1 MKKRTQSSSKGVSY
15 VSRNFVK
22 FCLLWIFS
30 LSSLM
35 IQAQD
40 NQRISVDLRG
50 ESLESTLW
58 YLQNR
63 TKFIFMYATEDIAN
77 ITDISVRAK
86 NKTITEIL
94 DECLEGTNLT
104 YEVSGTAI
112 VIKKRKTNK
121 ITISGWI
128 RDASG
133 EALPGATVTVRGS
146 KHGAIAG
153 LDGHYTFNIPAQEGL
168 ILTYSFIGMEKK
180 TVRYTG
186 KKTINVTLNSSSTE
200 IDEVVVTGYQ
210 NIQRR
215 DLVGSITTVKAKD
228 ILMPSYTTIDQMLQ
242 GRVAGVVVQNSS
254 GAPSGSAT
262 IRIRGAN
269 SLTYGNDPLIII
281 DGVQDGNIG
290 SLNPNQIESIEVLKD
305 AAALSVYGSKGAN
318 GVILVTTKNG
328 KTGKPQVSYNG
339 FVSFDEV
346 RKTLPALNA
355 KEYALLMNEAQE
367 ENGLNPVFGPDE
379 IPLEGNSTD
388 WQDKIFRNAVS
399 QSHNISISGAK
410 ESISYFIAGGYTNK
424 DGIVQNTNFKQ
435 YTFRANFKV
444 QATSRLNLSLNTFA
458 SYDETHNGD
467 YEQAIN
473 AALQWS
479 PTKRIYD
486 PDSEGG
492 YTQPGGGIGP
502 VSLYN
507 PVGYALEIVD
517 DKSVAS
523 FNASLMGEYK
533 FWDFLKLSSLFSYKT
548 HSDTNGYFDNQR
560 VNNGD
565 IRDINGSKAQSRYI
579 ALQSTSILTFDKAFG
594 DHTVQATGVY
604 EVLKDNYQST
614 SASSRG
620 IPVGMG
626 YNGVQF
632 GSILQAPWVEYST
645 TVMQSFMGR
654 VNYSYKNKYMFSGSI
669 RYDGASQLAEGN
681 KYDNFTAFSLGW
693 NLMEE
698 KFMKRLK
705 DMVPEF
711 KIRGS
716 YGTVGNAAVP
726 AYSSHLK
733 FYPGMDD
740 SGNPT
745 LAISDLG
752 NENLKW
758 ERTRELNIGIDSRW
772 WGGRLSFS
780 AEYYNKKTTDLL
792 MWQKVPSVLG
802 VSSIL
807 TNVGSVSNKGF
818 DIMLGGIPVSTKHF
832 KWDINYTLNINK
844 NKILELDGLSNTL
857 ITTGADYPGL
867 VGSYVQMVGQPMG
880 TFLGY
885 TFAGVWQKSE
895 VSTAALYGAKPGDAK
910 YVDIN
915 RDGKIDKDDIGIIG
929 NAQPKLSFGFNN
941 TFTIFDFDLNIFWQ
955 GVSGNDIYNQNRIRR
970 ETYSSDAFPTST
982 VMKNHWTPEN
992 PTNIPAFSGAEYVNS
1007 SRWVEKGD
1015 YLRLKNITLGYRIP
1029 HKILSKIGC
1038 SSARI
1043 YVSANNL
1050 WTITNYSG
1058 FDPEASM
1065 GADSDAAGVD
1075 RGVYPSSKSFLV
1087 GLDISF

>member
-1 MKKRTQSSSKGVSY
+1 MNNRKGLLRLLLLVSFCYLGTMALHGQVINKSFKNETLKTVLKEVEQQTGLSVMYKTDEVNENKRITATFKEAPLDEVMNKILDKELTYKLQNKMIVILKRIQKSPKNIPNKKIAGTVVDDKGEPVIGASVVVEGTSIGTITNLDGNY
-15 VSRNFVK
+15 ILNDVPET
-22 FCLLWIFS
+22 
-30 LSSLM
+30 
-35 IQAQD
+35 A
-40 NQRISVDLRG
+40 RISVSYIGYQSMEFRAADSK
-50 ESLESTLW
+50 SLARIVLKED
-58 YLQNR
+58 
-63 TKFIFMYATEDIAN
+63 TK
-77 ITDISVRAK
+77 V
-86 NKTITEIL
+86 L
-94 DECLEGTNLT
+94 
-104 YEVSGTAI
+104 
-112 VIKKRKTNK
+112 
-121 ITISGWI
+121 
-128 RDASG
+128 
-133 EALPGATVTVRGS
+133 
-146 KHGAIAG
+146 
-153 LDGHYTFNIPAQEGL
+153 
-168 ILTYSFIGMEKK
+168 
-180 TVRYTG
+180 
-186 KKTINVTLNSSSTE
+186 
-200 IDEVVVTGYQ
+200 DEVVVVGYGVQKKSDITGS
-210 NIQRR
+210 
-215 DLVGSITTVKAKD
+215 VSSVKSAE
-228 ILMPSYTTIDQMLQ
+228 LLSAPNASTAQALQ

-328 KTGKPQVSYNG
+328 KTGKPQLSYNS
-339 FVSFDEV
+339 FVSFDQV

-355 KEYALLMNEAQE
+355 RDYALLSNEAQE
-367 ENGLNPVFGPDE
+367 ENDLYPLFDSDE
-379 IPLEGNSTD
+379 IPLEGNSTN

-410 ESISYFIAGGYTNK
+410 ENISYFIAGGYVNK

-435 YTFRANFKV
+435 YTLRANFKI
-444 QATSRLNLSLNTFA
+444 QATSRLGLLLNAFT
-458 SYDETHNGD
+458 SYDETHSGD

-486 PDSEGG
+486 SESEGG

-507 PVGYALEIVD
+507 PVGYALEIVN
-517 DKSVAS
+517 DKSVAAFNLS
-523 FNASLMGEYK
+523 FTAEYK

-565 IRDINGSKAQSRYI
+565 IKDISGSKSQSRYI
-579 ALQSTSILTFDKAFG
+579 ALQSTSILTFDKMFG
-594 DHTVQATGVY
+594 NHHVQATGVY

-632 GSILQAPWVEYST
+632 GSVLQAPWVGYST

-654 VNYSYKNKYMFSGSI
+654 ANYSYKNKYMLSASI

-681 KYDNFTAFSLGW
+681 KYDHFTAFSLGW

-698 KFMKRLK
+698 KFMENLK
-705 DMVPEF
+705 SILPEF

-740 SGNPT
+740 NGNPT
-745 LAISDLG
+745 LSISDLG
-752 NENLKW
+752 NTNLKW
-758 ERTRELNIGIDSRW
+758 ERTRELNIGIDTRW
-772 WGGRLSFS
+772 WDGRLSFS
-780 AEYYNKKTTDLL
+780 AEYYDKKTKDLL
-792 MWQKVPSVLG
+792 MWQKVPSALG

-807 TNVGSVSNKGF
+807 TNVGSVSNRGF
-818 DIMLGGIPVSTKHF
+818 DLMLGGIPVSTKHF

-857 ITTGADYPGL
+857 VTTGADYPGL

-885 TFAGVWQKSE
+885 TFAGVWKQSE

-929 NAQPKLSFGFNN
+929 NAQPKFSFGFNN
-941 TFTIFDFDLNIFWQ
+941 TFTIYDFDLNIFWQ

-970 ETYSSDAFPTST
+970 ESYSSGAFPTSP
-982 VMKNHWTPEN
+982 VIKDHWTPQHQTDV
-992 PTNIPAFSGAEYVNS
+992 PSFSGSEYVNS
-1007 SRWVEKGD
+1007 SRWVEKGA
-1015 YLRLKNITLGYRIP
+1015 YLRLKNLTLGYRIP
-1029 HKILSKIGC
+1029 RKLLSKIGC

-1043 YVSANNL
+1043 YLSANNL
-1050 WTITNYSG
+1050 WTITDYSG

-1065 GADSDAAGVD
+1065 GSDADAAGVD
-1075 RGVYPSSKSFLV
+1075 RGIYPSSKSFLV
-1087 GLDISF
+1087 GVDISF

>member
-1 MKKRTQSSSKGVSY
+1 MNNRKGLLRLLLLVSFCYLGTMALHGQVINKSFKNETLKTVLKEVEQQTGLSVMYKTDEVNENKRITATFKEAPLDEVMNKILDKELTYKLQNKMIVILIRIRKSPKNIPNKKIAGTVVDDKGEPVIGASVVVEGMSIGTITNLDGNY
-15 VSRNFVK
+15 ILNDVPET
-22 FCLLWIFS
+22 
-30 LSSLM
+30 
-35 IQAQD
+35 A
-40 NQRISVDLRG
+40 RISVSYIGYQSMEFRAADSK
-50 ESLESTLW
+50 SLARIVLKED
-58 YLQNR
+58 
-63 TKFIFMYATEDIAN
+63 TK
-77 ITDISVRAK
+77 V
-86 NKTITEIL
+86 L
-94 DECLEGTNLT
+94 
-104 YEVSGTAI
+104 
-112 VIKKRKTNK
+112 
-121 ITISGWI
+121 
-128 RDASG
+128 
-133 EALPGATVTVRGS
+133 
-146 KHGAIAG
+146 
-153 LDGHYTFNIPAQEGL
+153 
-168 ILTYSFIGMEKK
+168 
-180 TVRYTG
+180 
-186 KKTINVTLNSSSTE
+186 
-200 IDEVVVTGYQ
+200 DEVVVVGYGVQKKSDITGS
-210 NIQRR
+210 
-215 DLVGSITTVKAKD
+215 VSSVKSAE
-228 ILMPSYTTIDQMLQ
+228 LLSAPNASTAQALQ
-242 GRVAGVVVQNSS
+242 GRVAGVVVQNSN

-328 KTGKPQVSYNG
+328 KTGKPQLSYNS
-339 FVSFDEV
+339 FVSFDQV

-355 KEYALLMNEAQE
+355 RDYALLSNEAQE
-367 ENGLNPVFGPDE
+367 ENDLYPLFDPDE
-379 IPLEGNSTD
+379 IPLEGNSTN

-410 ESISYFIAGGYTNK
+410 ENISYFIAGGYVNK

-435 YTFRANFKV
+435 YTLRANFKI
-444 QATSRLNLSLNTFA
+444 QATSRLSLLLNAFT
-458 SYDETHNGD
+458 SYDETHSGD

-486 PDSEGG
+486 SESEGG

-507 PVGYALEIVD
+507 PVGYALEIVN
-517 DKSVAS
+517 DKSVAAFNLS
-523 FNASLMGEYK
+523 FTAEYK

-565 IRDINGSKAQSRYI
+565 IKDISGSKSQSRYI
-579 ALQSTSILTFDKAFG
+579 ALQSTSILTFDKMFG
-594 DHTVQATGVY
+594 NHHVQATGVY

-632 GSILQAPWVEYST
+632 GSVLQAPWIGYST

-654 VNYSYKNKYMFSGSI
+654 ANYSYKNKYMLSASI

-681 KYDNFTAFSLGW
+681 KYDHFTAFSLGW

-698 KFMKRLK
+698 KFMENLK
-705 DMVPEF
+705 SILPEF

-716 YGTVGNAAVP
+716 YGTVANAAVP

-740 SGNPT
+740 NGNPT
-745 LAISDLG
+745 LSISDLG
-752 NENLKW
+752 NTNLKW
-758 ERTRELNIGIDSRW
+758 ERTRELNIGIDTRW
-772 WGGRLSFS
+772 WDGRLSFS
-780 AEYYNKKTTDLL
+780 AEYYDKKTKDLL
-792 MWQKVPSVLG
+792 MWQKVPSALG

-807 TNVGSVSNKGF
+807 TNVGSVSNRGF
-818 DIMLGGIPVSTKHF
+818 DLMLGGIPLSTKHF

-857 ITTGADYPGL
+857 VTTGADYPGL

-885 TFAGVWQKSE
+885 TFAGVWKQSE

-915 RDGKIDKDDIGIIG
+915 RDGKIDKDDISIIG
-929 NAQPKLSFGFNN
+929 NAQPKFSFGFNN
-941 TFTIFDFDLNIFWQ
+941 TFTIYDFDLNIFWQ

-970 ETYSSDAFPTST
+970 ESYSSDAFPTSP
-982 VMKNHWTPEN
+982 VIKDHWTPQHQTDV
-992 PTNIPAFSGAEYVNS
+992 PSFSGSEYVNS
-1007 SRWVEKGD
+1007 SRWVEKGA

-1029 HKILSKIGC
+1029 RKLLSKIGC

-1043 YVSANNL
+1043 YLSANNL
-1050 WTITNYSG
+1050 WTITDYSG

-1065 GADSDAAGVD
+1065 GSDADAAGVD
-1075 RGVYPSSKSFLV
+1075 RGIYPSSKSFLV
-1087 GLDISF
+1087 GVDISF

>member
-1 MKKRTQSSSKGVSY
+1 MNNRKGLMRLLLLVSFC
-15 VSRNFVK
+15 VSAVA
-22 FCLLWIFS
+22 L
-30 LSSLM
+30 
-35 IQAQD
+35 QAQVISKTFKNEPLKTVLKEVEKQTGLSVIYKTD
-40 NQRISVDLRG
+40 EVNENKRISATFKNA
-50 ESLESTLW
+50 SLQEVMDKVLDKSLT
-58 YLQNR
+58 YQLQNKMIVILKKAQQPKGNA
-63 TKFIFMYATEDIAN
+63 TKKNIAGTVVDEN
-77 ITDISVRAK
+77 GEPVIGASVTVKGTSLGTITDFDGNYLLNDVPA
-86 NKTITEIL
+86 
-94 DECLEGTNLT
+94 
-104 YEVSGTAI
+104 
-112 VIKKRKTNK
+112 
-121 ITISGWI
+121 
-128 RDASG
+128 DASVSISYIG
-133 EALPGATVTVRGS
+133 YQSREMNAANSQNLARIVLKEDS
-146 KHGAIAG
+146 KV
-153 LDGHYTFNIPAQEGL
+153 L
-168 ILTYSFIGMEKK
+168 
-180 TVRYTG
+180 
-186 KKTINVTLNSSSTE
+186 
-200 IDEVVVTGYQ
+200 DEVVVVGYGVQKKSDITGS
-210 NIQRR
+210 
-215 DLVGSITTVKAKD
+215 VTSVKSAE
-228 ILMPSYTTIDQMLQ
+228 LLSAPNASTAQALQ
-242 GRVAGVVVQNSS
+242 GRVAGVVVQNTS

-328 KTGKPQVSYNG
+328 KTGKPQLSYNS
-339 FVSFDEV
+339 FVSFDQV
-346 RKTLPALNA
+346 RRTLPSLNA
-355 KEYALLMNEAQE
+355 REYALLMNEAQK
-367 ENGLNPVFGPDE
+367 ENDLNPIFGPDD

-388 WQDKIFRNAVS
+388 WQDKIFRKALS

-410 ESISYFIAGGYTNK
+410 ENISYFIAGGYVNK

-435 YTFRANFKV
+435 YTLRANLKV

-486 PDSEGG
+486 SESEGG

-507 PVGYALEIVD
+507 PVGYALEIVN

-523 FNASLMGEYK
+523 FNTSFTAEYK

-548 HSDTNGYFDNQR
+548 NSNSSGYFDNQR

-565 IRDINGSKAQSRYI
+565 IKDINGSKTQSRYI

-594 DHTVQATGVY
+594 DHNVQATGVY

-632 GSILQAPWVEYST
+632 GSILQTPWVEYST

-654 VNYSYKNKYMFSGSI
+654 VNYSYKNRYMFSGSI

-693 NLMEE
+693 NVMEE
-698 KFMKRLK
+698 KFMESLK
-705 DMVPEF
+705 DIVPEF

-740 SGNPT
+740 NGNPT

-780 AEYYNKKTTDLL
+780 AEYYDKKTKDLL
-792 MWQKVPSVLG
+792 MWQKVPSALG

-807 TNVGSVSNKGF
+807 TNVGSVSNRGF
-818 DIMLGGIPVSTKHF
+818 DFMLGGIPVSTKNF
-832 KWDINYTLNINK
+832 KWDINYTMNINK

-885 TFAGVWQKSE
+885 TFAGVWQQSE
-895 VSTAALYGAKPGDAK
+895 ISTAALYGAKPGDAK

-915 RDGKIDKDDIGIIG
+915 RDGKIGKEDIGIIG
-929 NAQPKLSFGFNN
+929 NAQPKLTFGFNN
-941 TFTIFDFDLNIFWQ
+941 TFTIYDFDLNIFWQ
-955 GVSGNDIYNQNRIRR
+955 GVTGNDIYNQNRIRR
-970 ETYSSDAFPTST
+970 ETYTSNAFPTST
-982 VMKNHWTPEN
+982 VMRDHWTPEN
-992 PTNIPAFSGAEYVNS
+992 QTNIPAFSGAEYVNS

-1029 HKILSKIGC
+1029 RTLLSQIGC

-1065 GADSDAAGVD
+1065 GKDADAAGVD

>member
-1 MKKRTQSSSKGVSY
+1 MNNRKGLMRLLLLVSFC
-15 VSRNFVK
+15 VSAVA
-22 FCLLWIFS
+22 L
-30 LSSLM
+30 
-35 IQAQD
+35 QAQVINKTFKNEPLKTVLKEVEKQTGLSVIYKTD
-40 NQRISVDLRG
+40 EVNENKRISATFKNA
-50 ESLESTLW
+50 SLKEVMDKVLDKSLT
-58 YLQNR
+58 YQLQN
-63 TKFIFMYATEDIAN
+63 KMI
-77 ITDISVRAK
+77 V
-86 NKTITEIL
+86 IL
-94 DECLEGTNLT
+94 KKAQQPKGN
-104 YEVSGTAI
+104 
-112 VIKKRKTNK
+112 VIKKNIAGTVVDENGEPVIGASVTVKGTSLGT
-121 ITISGWI
+121 ITDFDGNYLLNDVPA
-128 RDASG
+128 DASVSISYIG
-133 EALPGATVTVRGS
+133 YQSREMNAANSQNLARIVLKEDS
-146 KHGAIAG
+146 KV
-153 LDGHYTFNIPAQEGL
+153 L
-168 ILTYSFIGMEKK
+168 
-180 TVRYTG
+180 
-186 KKTINVTLNSSSTE
+186 
-200 IDEVVVTGYQ
+200 DEVVVVGYGVQKKSDITGS
-210 NIQRR
+210 
-215 DLVGSITTVKAKD
+215 VTSVKSAE
-228 ILMPSYTTIDQMLQ
+228 LLSAPNASTAQALQ
-242 GRVAGVVVQNSS
+242 GRVAGVVVQNTS

-328 KTGKPQVSYNG
+328 KTGKPQLSYNS
-339 FVSFDEV
+339 FVSFDQV
-346 RKTLPALNA
+346 RKTLPTLNA
-355 KEYALLMNEAQE
+355 REYALLMNEAQK
-367 ENGLNPVFGPDE
+367 ENDLNPIFGPDD

-388 WQDKIFRNAVS
+388 WQDKIFRKALS

-410 ESISYFIAGGYTNK
+410 ENISYFIAGGYVNK

-435 YTFRANFKV
+435 YTLRANLKV

-486 PDSEGG
+486 SKSEGG

-507 PVGYALEIVD
+507 PVGYALEIVN

-523 FNASLMGEYK
+523 FNTSFTAEYK

-548 HSDTNGYFDNQR
+548 NSNSSGYFDNQR

-565 IRDINGSKAQSRYI
+565 IKDINGSKTQSRYI

-594 DHTVQATGVY
+594 DHNVQATGVY

-632 GSILQAPWVEYST
+632 GSILQTPWVEYST

-654 VNYSYKNKYMFSGSI
+654 VNYSYKNRYMFSGSI

-693 NLMEE
+693 NVMEE
-698 KFMKRLK
+698 KFMESLK
-705 DMVPEF
+705 DIVPEF

-740 SGNPT
+740 NGNPT

-780 AEYYNKKTTDLL
+780 AEYYDKKTKDLL
-792 MWQKVPSVLG
+792 MWQKVPSALG

-807 TNVGSVSNKGF
+807 TNVGSVSNRGF
-818 DIMLGGIPVSTKHF
+818 DFMLGGIPVSTKNF
-832 KWDINYTLNINK
+832 KWDINYTMNINK
-844 NKILELDGLSNTL
+844 NKILELDGLSKTL

-885 TFAGVWQKSE
+885 TFAGVWQQSE

-915 RDGKIDKDDIGIIG
+915 RDGKIGKEDIGIIG
-929 NAQPKLSFGFNN
+929 NAQPKLTFGFNN
-941 TFTIFDFDLNIFWQ
+941 TFTIYDFDLNIFWQ
-955 GVSGNDIYNQNRIRR
+955 GVTGNDIYNQNRIRR
-970 ETYSSDAFPTST
+970 ETYTSNAFPTST
-982 VMKNHWTPEN
+982 VMRDHWTPEN
-992 PTNIPAFSGAEYVNS
+992 QTNIPAFSGAEYVNS

-1029 HKILSKIGC
+1029 RTLLSKIGC

-1065 GADSDAAGVD
+1065 GKDADAAGVD

>member
-1 MKKRTQSSSKGVSY
+1 MNNRKGLLRLLLLVSFCYLGTMALHGQVINKSFKNETLKTVLKEVEQQTGLSVMYKTDEVNENKRITATFKETPLDEVMNKILDKELTYKLQNKMIVILKRIRKSSKNIPNKKIAGTVVDDKGEPVIGASVVVEGTSIGTITNLDGNY
-15 VSRNFVK
+15 TLNDVPET
-22 FCLLWIFS
+22 
-30 LSSLM
+30 
-35 IQAQD
+35 A
-40 NQRISVDLRG
+40 RISVSYIGYQSMEFRAADSK
-50 ESLESTLW
+50 SLARIVLKED
-58 YLQNR
+58 
-63 TKFIFMYATEDIAN
+63 TK
-77 ITDISVRAK
+77 V
-86 NKTITEIL
+86 L
-94 DECLEGTNLT
+94 
-104 YEVSGTAI
+104 
-112 VIKKRKTNK
+112 
-121 ITISGWI
+121 
-128 RDASG
+128 
-133 EALPGATVTVRGS
+133 
-146 KHGAIAG
+146 
-153 LDGHYTFNIPAQEGL
+153 
-168 ILTYSFIGMEKK
+168 
-180 TVRYTG
+180 
-186 KKTINVTLNSSSTE
+186 
-200 IDEVVVTGYQ
+200 DEVVVVRYGVQKKSDITGS
-210 NIQRR
+210 
-215 DLVGSITTVKAKD
+215 VSSVKSAE
-228 ILMPSYTTIDQMLQ
+228 LLSAPNASTAQALQ

-328 KTGKPQVSYNG
+328 KTGKPQLSYNS
-339 FVSFDEV
+339 FVSFDQV

-355 KEYALLMNEAQE
+355 RDYALLSNEAQE
-367 ENGLNPVFGPDE
+367 ENDLYPLFDPDE
-379 IPLEGNSTD
+379 IPLEGNSTN

-410 ESISYFIAGGYTNK
+410 ENISYFIAGGYVNK

-435 YTFRANFKV
+435 YTLRANFKI
-444 QATSRLNLSLNTFA
+444 QATSRLSLLLNAFT
-458 SYDETHNGD
+458 SYDETHSGD

-486 PDSEGG
+486 SESEGG

-507 PVGYALEIVD
+507 PVGYALEIVN
-517 DKSVAS
+517 DKSVAAFNLS
-523 FNASLMGEYK
+523 FTAEYK

-565 IRDINGSKAQSRYI
+565 IKDISGSKSQSRYI
-579 ALQSTSILTFDKAFG
+579 ALQSTSILTFDKMFG
-594 DHTVQATGVY
+594 NHHVQATGVY

-632 GSILQAPWVEYST
+632 GSVLQAPWIGYST

-654 VNYSYKNKYMFSGSI
+654 ANYSYKNKYMLSASI

-681 KYDNFTAFSLGW
+681 KYDHFTAFSLGW

-698 KFMKRLK
+698 KFMENLK
-705 DMVPEF
+705 SILPEF

-740 SGNPT
+740 NGNPT
-745 LAISDLG
+745 LSISDLG
-752 NENLKW
+752 NTNLKW
-758 ERTRELNIGIDSRW
+758 ERTRELNIGIDTRW
-772 WGGRLSFS
+772 WDGRLSFS
-780 AEYYNKKTTDLL
+780 AEYYDKKTKDLL
-792 MWQKVPSVLG
+792 MWQKVPSALG

-807 TNVGSVSNKGF
+807 TNVGSVSNRGF
-818 DIMLGGIPVSTKHF
+818 DLMLGGIPVSTKHF

-857 ITTGADYPGL
+857 VTTGADYPGL

-885 TFAGVWQKSE
+885 TFAGVWKQSE

-929 NAQPKLSFGFNN
+929 NAQPKFSFGFNN
-941 TFTIFDFDLNIFWQ
+941 TFTIYDFDLNIFWQ

-970 ETYSSDAFPTST
+970 ESYSSGAFPTSP
-982 VMKNHWTPEN
+982 VIKDHWTPQHQTDV
-992 PTNIPAFSGAEYVNS
+992 PSFSGSEYVNS
-1007 SRWVEKGD
+1007 SRWVEKGA
-1015 YLRLKNITLGYRIP
+1015 YLRLKNLTLGYRIP
-1029 HKILSKIGC
+1029 RKLLSKIGC

-1043 YVSANNL
+1043 YLSANNL
-1050 WTITNYSG
+1050 WTITDYSG

-1065 GADSDAAGVD
+1065 GSDADAAGVD
-1075 RGVYPSSKSFLV
+1075 RGIYPSSKSFLV
-1087 GLDISF
+1087 GVDISF

>member
-1 MKKRTQSSSKGVSY
+1 MNNRKSLLRLLLLVSFCYLGTVALHGQVINKSFKNETLKTVLKEVEQQTGLSVMYKTDEVNENKRITATFKETPLDEVMNKILDKELTYKLQNKMIVILKRIRKSSKNISNKKIAGTVVDDKGEPVIGASVVVEGTSIGTITNLDGNY
-15 VSRNFVK
+15 ILNDVPET
-22 FCLLWIFS
+22 
-30 LSSLM
+30 
-35 IQAQD
+35 A
-40 NQRISVDLRG
+40 RISVSYIGYQSMEFRAADSK
-50 ESLESTLW
+50 SLARIVLKED
-58 YLQNR
+58 
-63 TKFIFMYATEDIAN
+63 TK
-77 ITDISVRAK
+77 V
-86 NKTITEIL
+86 L
-94 DECLEGTNLT
+94 
-104 YEVSGTAI
+104 
-112 VIKKRKTNK
+112 
-121 ITISGWI
+121 
-128 RDASG
+128 
-133 EALPGATVTVRGS
+133 
-146 KHGAIAG
+146 
-153 LDGHYTFNIPAQEGL
+153 
-168 ILTYSFIGMEKK
+168 
-180 TVRYTG
+180 
-186 KKTINVTLNSSSTE
+186 
-200 IDEVVVTGYQ
+200 DEVVVVGYGVQKKSDITGS
-210 NIQRR
+210 
-215 DLVGSITTVKAKD
+215 VSSVKSAE
-228 ILMPSYTTIDQMLQ
+228 LLSAPNASTAQALQ

-328 KTGKPQVSYNG
+328 KTGKPQLSYNS
-339 FVSFDEV
+339 FVSFDQV

-355 KEYALLMNEAQE
+355 RDYALLSNEAQE
-367 ENGLNPVFGPDE
+367 ENDLYPLFDPDE
-379 IPLEGNSTD
+379 IPLEGNSTN

-410 ESISYFIAGGYTNK
+410 ENISYFIAGGYVNK

-435 YTFRANFKV
+435 YTLRANFKI
-444 QATSRLNLSLNTFA
+444 QATSRLSLLLNAFT
-458 SYDETHNGD
+458 SYDETHSGD

-486 PDSEGG
+486 SESEGG

-507 PVGYALEIVD
+507 PVGYALEIVN
-517 DKSVAS
+517 DKSVAAFNLS
-523 FNASLMGEYK
+523 FTAEYK

-565 IRDINGSKAQSRYI
+565 IKDISGSKSQSRYI
-579 ALQSTSILTFDKAFG
+579 ALQSTSILTFDKMFG
-594 DHTVQATGVY
+594 NHHVQATGVY

-632 GSILQAPWVEYST
+632 GSVLQAPWIGYST

-654 VNYSYKNKYMFSGSI
+654 ANYSYKNKYMLSASI

-681 KYDNFTAFSLGW
+681 KYDHFTAFSLGW

-698 KFMKRLK
+698 KFMENLK
-705 DMVPEF
+705 SILPEF

-740 SGNPT
+740 NGNPT
-745 LAISDLG
+745 LSISDLG
-752 NENLKW
+752 NTNLKW
-758 ERTRELNIGIDSRW
+758 ERTRELNIGIDTRW
-772 WGGRLSFS
+772 WDGRLSFS
-780 AEYYNKKTTDLL
+780 AEYYDKKTKDLL
-792 MWQKVPSVLG
+792 MWQKVPSALG

-807 TNVGSVSNKGF
+807 TNVGSVSNRGF
-818 DIMLGGIPVSTKHF
+818 DFMLGGIPLSTKHF

-857 ITTGADYPGL
+857 VTTGADYPGL

-885 TFAGVWQKSE
+885 TFAGVWKQSE

-915 RDGKIDKDDIGIIG
+915 RDGKIDKDDIGIID
-929 NAQPKLSFGFNN
+929 NAQPKFSFGFNN
-941 TFTIFDFDLNIFWQ
+941 TFTIYDFDLNIFWQ

-970 ETYSSDAFPTST
+970 ESYSSGAFPTSP
-982 VMKNHWTPEN
+982 VIKDHWTPQHQTDV
-992 PTNIPAFSGAEYVNS
+992 PSFSGSEYVNS
-1007 SRWVEKGD
+1007 SRWVEKGA
-1015 YLRLKNITLGYRIP
+1015 YLRLKNLTLGYRIP
-1029 HKILSKIGC
+1029 RKLLSKIGC

-1043 YVSANNL
+1043 YLSANNL
-1050 WTITNYSG
+1050 WTITDYSG

-1065 GADSDAAGVD
+1065 GSDADAAGVD
-1075 RGVYPSSKSFLV
+1075 RGIYPSSKSFLV
-1087 GLDISF
+1087 GVDISF

>member
-1 MKKRTQSSSKGVSY
+1 MNNRKGLLRLLLLVSFCYLGTMALHGQVINKSFKNETLKTVLKEVEQQTGLSVMYKTDEVNENKRITATFKEAPLDEVMNKILDKELTYKLQNKMIVILKRIQKSPKNIPNKKIAGTVVDDKGEPVIGASVVVEGTSIGTITNLDGNY
-15 VSRNFVK
+15 ILNDVPET
-22 FCLLWIFS
+22 
-30 LSSLM
+30 
-35 IQAQD
+35 A
-40 NQRISVDLRG
+40 RISVSYIGYQSMEFRAADSK
-50 ESLESTLW
+50 SLARIVLKED
-58 YLQNR
+58 
-63 TKFIFMYATEDIAN
+63 TK
-77 ITDISVRAK
+77 V
-86 NKTITEIL
+86 L
-94 DECLEGTNLT
+94 
-104 YEVSGTAI
+104 
-112 VIKKRKTNK
+112 
-121 ITISGWI
+121 
-128 RDASG
+128 
-133 EALPGATVTVRGS
+133 
-146 KHGAIAG
+146 
-153 LDGHYTFNIPAQEGL
+153 
-168 ILTYSFIGMEKK
+168 
-180 TVRYTG
+180 
-186 KKTINVTLNSSSTE
+186 
-200 IDEVVVTGYQ
+200 DEVVVVGYGVQKKSDITGS
-210 NIQRR
+210 
-215 DLVGSITTVKAKD
+215 VSSVKSAE
-228 ILMPSYTTIDQMLQ
+228 LLSAPNASTAQALQ

-328 KTGKPQVSYNG
+328 KTGKPQLSYNS
-339 FVSFDEV
+339 FVSFDQV

-355 KEYALLMNEAQE
+355 RDYALLSNEAQE
-367 ENGLNPVFGPDE
+367 ENDLYPLFDPDE
-379 IPLEGNSTD
+379 IPLEGNSTN

-410 ESISYFIAGGYTNK
+410 ENISYFIAGGYVNK

-435 YTFRANFKV
+435 YTLRANFKI
-444 QATSRLNLSLNTFA
+444 QATSRLGLLLNAFT
-458 SYDETHNGD
+458 SYDETHSGD

-486 PDSEGG
+486 SESEGG

-507 PVGYALEIVD
+507 PVGYALEIVN
-517 DKSVAS
+517 DKSVAAFNLS
-523 FNASLMGEYK
+523 FTAEYK

-565 IRDINGSKAQSRYI
+565 IKDISGSKSQSRYI
-579 ALQSTSILTFDKAFG
+579 ALQSTSILTFDKMFG
-594 DHTVQATGVY
+594 NHHVQATGVY

-632 GSILQAPWVEYST
+632 GSVLQAPWIGYST

-654 VNYSYKNKYMFSGSI
+654 ANYSYKNKYMLSASI

-681 KYDNFTAFSLGW
+681 KYDHFTAFSLGW

-698 KFMKRLK
+698 KFMENLK
-705 DMVPEF
+705 SILPEF

-740 SGNPT
+740 NGNPT
-745 LAISDLG
+745 LSISDLG
-752 NENLKW
+752 NTNLKW
-758 ERTRELNIGIDSRW
+758 ERTRELNIGIDTRW
-772 WGGRLSFS
+772 WDGRLSFS
-780 AEYYNKKTTDLL
+780 AEYYDKKTKDLL
-792 MWQKVPSVLG
+792 MWQKVPSALG

-807 TNVGSVSNKGF
+807 TNVGSVSNRGF
-818 DIMLGGIPVSTKHF
+818 DLMLGGIPVSTKHF

-857 ITTGADYPGL
+857 VTTGADYPGL

-885 TFAGVWQKSE
+885 TFAGVWKQSE

-915 RDGKIDKDDIGIIG
+915 RDGKIDKDDISIIG
-929 NAQPKLSFGFNN
+929 NAQPKFSFGFNN
-941 TFTIFDFDLNIFWQ
+941 TFTIYDFDLNIFWQ

-970 ETYSSDAFPTST
+970 ESYSSDAFPTSP
-982 VMKNHWTPEN
+982 VIKDHWTPQHQTDV
-992 PTNIPAFSGAEYVNS
+992 PSFSGSEYVNS
-1007 SRWVEKGD
+1007 SRWVEKGA

-1029 HKILSKIGC
+1029 RKLLSKIGC

-1043 YVSANNL
+1043 YLSANNL
-1050 WTITNYSG
+1050 WTITDYSG

-1065 GADSDAAGVD
+1065 GSDADAAGVD
-1075 RGVYPSSKSFLV
+1075 RGIYPSSKSFLV
-1087 GLDISF
+1087 GVDISF

>member
-1 MKKRTQSSSKGVSY
+1 MNNRKSLLRLLLLVS
-15 VSRNFVK
+15 
-22 FCLLWIFS
+22 FCL
-30 LSSLM
+30 
-35 IQAQD
+35 
-40 NQRISVDLRG
+40 
-50 ESLESTLW
+50 
-58 YLQNR
+58 
-63 TKFIFMYATEDIAN
+63 
-77 ITDISVRAK
+77 
-86 NKTITEIL
+86 
-94 DECLEGTNLT
+94 
-104 YEVSGTAI
+104 
-112 VIKKRKTNK
+112 
-121 ITISGWI
+121 
-128 RDASG
+128 
-133 EALPGATVTVRGS
+133 ATVTLHAQVINKTFKNETLKTVLKEVEQQTGLSVIYKTDEVNENKRITATFKNASLDEVLNKVLDKDLTYKLQNKMIVILKKTQKPHDGS
-146 KHGAIAG
+146 TKKNIKGTVVDDKGEPIIGASVVVKGTSTGIITD
-153 LDGHYTFNIPAQEGL
+153 LDGNY
-168 ILTYSFIGMEKK
+168 
-180 TVRYTG
+180 
-186 KKTINVTLNSSSTE
+186 TINEVSEDAWISVSYIGYQSVELRAADSKNLLRIVLKEDTKVL
-200 IDEVVVTGYQ
+200 DEVVVVGYGVQKKSDITGS
-210 NIQRR
+210 
-215 DLVGSITTVKAKD
+215 VSSVKSAE
-228 ILMPSYTTIDQMLQ
+228 LLSAPNASTAQALQ

-355 KEYALLMNEAQE
+355 KEYALLMSEAQE

-654 VNYSYKNKYMFSGSI
+654 VNYSYKNKYMFSGSV

-1050 WTITNYSG
+1050 WTIPNYSG

>member
-1 MKKRTQSSSKGVSY
+1 MNNRKGLLRLLLLVSFCYLGTMALHGQVINKSFKNETLKTVLKEVEQQTGLSVMYKTDEVNENKRITATFKEAPLDEVMNKILDKELTYKLQNKMIVILIRIRKSPKNIPNKKIAGTVVDDKGEPVIGASVVVEGTSIGTITNLDGNY
-15 VSRNFVK
+15 ILNDVPET
-22 FCLLWIFS
+22 
-30 LSSLM
+30 
-35 IQAQD
+35 A
-40 NQRISVDLRG
+40 RISVSYIGYQSMEFRAADSK
-50 ESLESTLW
+50 SLARIVLKED
-58 YLQNR
+58 
-63 TKFIFMYATEDIAN
+63 TK
-77 ITDISVRAK
+77 V
-86 NKTITEIL
+86 L
-94 DECLEGTNLT
+94 
-104 YEVSGTAI
+104 
-112 VIKKRKTNK
+112 
-121 ITISGWI
+121 
-128 RDASG
+128 
-133 EALPGATVTVRGS
+133 
-146 KHGAIAG
+146 
-153 LDGHYTFNIPAQEGL
+153 
-168 ILTYSFIGMEKK
+168 
-180 TVRYTG
+180 
-186 KKTINVTLNSSSTE
+186 
-200 IDEVVVTGYQ
+200 DEVVVVGYGVQKKSDITGS
-210 NIQRR
+210 
-215 DLVGSITTVKAKD
+215 VSSVKSAE
-228 ILMPSYTTIDQMLQ
+228 LLSAPNASTAQALQ

-328 KTGKPQVSYNG
+328 KTGKPQLSYNS
-339 FVSFDEV
+339 FVSFDQV

-355 KEYALLMNEAQE
+355 RDYALLSNEAQE
-367 ENGLNPVFGPDE
+367 ENDLYPLFDPDE
-379 IPLEGNSTD
+379 IPLEGNSTN

-410 ESISYFIAGGYTNK
+410 ENISYFIAGGYVNK

-435 YTFRANFKV
+435 YTLRANFKI
-444 QATSRLNLSLNTFA
+444 QATSRLSLLLNAFT
-458 SYDETHNGD
+458 SYDETHSGD

-486 PDSEGG
+486 SESEGG

-507 PVGYALEIVD
+507 PVGYALEIVN
-517 DKSVAS
+517 DKSVAAFNLS
-523 FNASLMGEYK
+523 FTAEYK

-565 IRDINGSKAQSRYI
+565 IKDISGSKSQSRYI
-579 ALQSTSILTFDKAFG
+579 ALQSTSILTFDKMFG
-594 DHTVQATGVY
+594 NHHVQATGVY

-632 GSILQAPWVEYST
+632 GSVLQAPWIGYST

-654 VNYSYKNKYMFSGSI
+654 ANYSYKNKYMLSASI

-681 KYDNFTAFSLGW
+681 KYDHFTAFSLGW

-698 KFMKRLK
+698 KFMENLK
-705 DMVPEF
+705 SILPEF

-740 SGNPT
+740 NGNPT
-745 LAISDLG
+745 LSISDLG
-752 NENLKW
+752 NTNLKW
-758 ERTRELNIGIDSRW
+758 ERTRELNIGIDTRW
-772 WGGRLSFS
+772 WDGRLSFS
-780 AEYYNKKTTDLL
+780 AEYYDKKTKDLL
-792 MWQKVPSVLG
+792 MWQKVPSALG

-807 TNVGSVSNKGF
+807 TNVGSVSNRGF
-818 DIMLGGIPVSTKHF
+818 DLMLGGIPVSTKHF

-857 ITTGADYPGL
+857 VTTGADYPGL

-885 TFAGVWQKSE
+885 TFAGVWKQSE

-929 NAQPKLSFGFNN
+929 NAQPKFSFGFNN
-941 TFTIFDFDLNIFWQ
+941 TFTIYDFDLNIFWQ

-970 ETYSSDAFPTST
+970 ESYSSGAFPTSP
-982 VMKNHWTPEN
+982 VIKDHWTPQHQTDV
-992 PTNIPAFSGAEYVNS
+992 PSFSGSEYVNS
-1007 SRWVEKGD
+1007 SRWVEKGA
-1015 YLRLKNITLGYRIP
+1015 YLRLKNLTLGYRIP
-1029 HKILSKIGC
+1029 RKLLSKIGC

-1043 YVSANNL
+1043 YLSANNL
-1050 WTITNYSG
+1050 WTITDYSG

-1065 GADSDAAGVD
+1065 GSDADAAGVD
-1075 RGVYPSSKSFLV
+1075 RGIYPSSKSFLV
-1087 GLDISF
+1087 GVDISF

>member
-1 MKKRTQSSSKGVSY
+1 
-15 VSRNFVK
+15 
-22 FCLLWIFS
+22 
-30 LSSLM
+30 
-35 IQAQD
+35 
-40 NQRISVDLRG
+40 
-50 ESLESTLW
+50 
-58 YLQNR
+58 
-63 TKFIFMYATEDIAN
+63 
-77 ITDISVRAK
+77 
-86 NKTITEIL
+86 
-94 DECLEGTNLT
+94 
-104 YEVSGTAI
+104 
-112 VIKKRKTNK
+112 
-121 ITISGWI
+121 
-128 RDASG
+128 
-133 EALPGATVTVRGS
+133 
-146 KHGAIAG
+146 
-153 LDGHYTFNIPAQEGL
+153 
-168 ILTYSFIGMEKK
+168 
-180 TVRYTG
+180 
-186 KKTINVTLNSSSTE
+186 
-200 IDEVVVTGYQ
+200 
-210 NIQRR
+210 
-215 DLVGSITTVKAKD
+215 
-228 ILMPSYTTIDQMLQ
+228 
-242 GRVAGVVVQNSS
+242 
-254 GAPSGSAT
+254 
-262 IRIRGAN
+262 
-269 SLTYGNDPLIII
+269 
-281 DGVQDGNIG
+281 
-290 SLNPNQIESIEVLKD
+290 
-305 AAALSVYGSKGAN
+305 
-318 GVILVTTKNG
+318 
-328 KTGKPQVSYNG
+328 
-339 FVSFDEV
+339 
-346 RKTLPALNA
+346 
-355 KEYALLMNEAQE
+355 
-367 ENGLNPVFGPDE
+367 
-379 IPLEGNSTD
+379 
-388 WQDKIFRNAVS
+388 
-399 QSHNISISGAK
+399 
-410 ESISYFIAGGYTNK
+410 
-424 DGIVQNTNFKQ
+424 
-435 YTFRANFKV
+435 
-444 QATSRLNLSLNTFA
+444 
-458 SYDETHNGD
+458 
-467 YEQAIN
+467 
-473 AALQWS
+473 
-479 PTKRIYD
+479 
-486 PDSEGG
+486 
-492 YTQPGGGIGP
+492 
-502 VSLYN
+502 
-507 PVGYALEIVD
+507 
-517 DKSVAS
+517 
-523 FNASLMGEYK
+523 
-533 FWDFLKLSSLFSYKT
+533 
-548 HSDTNGYFDNQR
+548 
-560 VNNGD
+560 
-565 IRDINGSKAQSRYI
+565 
-579 ALQSTSILTFDKAFG
+579 
-594 DHTVQATGVY
+594 
-604 EVLKDNYQST
+604 
-614 SASSRG
+614 
-620 IPVGMG
+620 
-626 YNGVQF
+626 VQF

-654 VNYSYKNKYMFSGSI
+654 VNYSYKNKYMFSGSV

-955 GVSGNDIYNQNRIRR
+955 GVAGNDIYNQNRVRR

-1029 HKILSKIGC
+1029 RKILSKIGC

>member
-1 MKKRTQSSSKGVSY
+1 MNNRKGLLRLLLLVSFCYLGTMALHGQVINKSFKNETLKTVLKEVEQQTGLSVMYKTDEVNENKRITATFKEAPLDEVMNKILDKELTYKLQNKMIVILKRIRKSPKNIPNKKIAGTVVDDKGEPVIGASVVVEGTSIGTITNLDGNY
-15 VSRNFVK
+15 ILNDVPET
-22 FCLLWIFS
+22 
-30 LSSLM
+30 
-35 IQAQD
+35 A
-40 NQRISVDLRG
+40 RISVSYIGYQSMEFRAADSK
-50 ESLESTLW
+50 SLARIVLKED
-58 YLQNR
+58 
-63 TKFIFMYATEDIAN
+63 TK
-77 ITDISVRAK
+77 V
-86 NKTITEIL
+86 L
-94 DECLEGTNLT
+94 
-104 YEVSGTAI
+104 
-112 VIKKRKTNK
+112 
-121 ITISGWI
+121 
-128 RDASG
+128 
-133 EALPGATVTVRGS
+133 
-146 KHGAIAG
+146 
-153 LDGHYTFNIPAQEGL
+153 
-168 ILTYSFIGMEKK
+168 
-180 TVRYTG
+180 
-186 KKTINVTLNSSSTE
+186 
-200 IDEVVVTGYQ
+200 DEVVVVGYGVQKKSDITGS
-210 NIQRR
+210 
-215 DLVGSITTVKAKD
+215 VSSVKSAE
-228 ILMPSYTTIDQMLQ
+228 LLSAPNASTAQALQ

-328 KTGKPQVSYNG
+328 KTGKPQLSYNS
-339 FVSFDEV
+339 FVSFDQV

-355 KEYALLMNEAQE
+355 RDYALLSNEAQE
-367 ENGLNPVFGPDE
+367 ENDLYPLFDPDE
-379 IPLEGNSTD
+379 IPLEGNSTN

-410 ESISYFIAGGYTNK
+410 ENISYFIAGGYVNK

-435 YTFRANFKV
+435 YTLRANFKI
-444 QATSRLNLSLNTFA
+444 QATSRLSLLLNAFT
-458 SYDETHNGD
+458 SYDETHSGD

-486 PDSEGG
+486 SESEGG

-507 PVGYALEIVD
+507 PVGYALEIVN
-517 DKSVAS
+517 DKSVAAFNLS
-523 FNASLMGEYK
+523 FTAEYK

-565 IRDINGSKAQSRYI
+565 IKDISGSKSQSRYI
-579 ALQSTSILTFDKAFG
+579 ALQSTSILTFDKMFG
-594 DHTVQATGVY
+594 NHHVQATGVY

-632 GSILQAPWVEYST
+632 GSVLQAPWIGYST

-654 VNYSYKNKYMFSGSI
+654 ANYSYKNKYMLSASI

-681 KYDNFTAFSLGW
+681 KYDHFTAFSLGW

-698 KFMKRLK
+698 KFMENLK
-705 DMVPEF
+705 SILPEF

-740 SGNPT
+740 NGNPT
-745 LAISDLG
+745 LSISDLG
-752 NENLKW
+752 NTNLKW
-758 ERTRELNIGIDSRW
+758 ERTRELNIGIDTRW
-772 WGGRLSFS
+772 WDGRLSFS
-780 AEYYNKKTTDLL
+780 AEYYDKKTKDLL
-792 MWQKVPSVLG
+792 MWQKVPSALG

-807 TNVGSVSNKGF
+807 TNVGSVSNRGF
-818 DIMLGGIPVSTKHF
+818 DFMLGGIPLSTKHF

-857 ITTGADYPGL
+857 VTTGADYPGL

-885 TFAGVWQKSE
+885 TFAGVWKQSE

-915 RDGKIDKDDIGIIG
+915 RDGKIDKDDISIIG
-929 NAQPKLSFGFNN
+929 NAQPKFSFGFNN
-941 TFTIFDFDLNIFWQ
+941 TFTIYDFDLNIFWQ

-970 ETYSSDAFPTST
+970 ESYSSDAFPTSP
-982 VMKNHWTPEN
+982 VIKDHWTPQHQTDV
-992 PTNIPAFSGAEYVNS
+992 PSFSGSEYVNS
-1007 SRWVEKGD
+1007 SRWVEKGA

-1029 HKILSKIGC
+1029 RKLLSKIGC

-1043 YVSANNL
+1043 YLSANNL
-1050 WTITNYSG
+1050 WTITDYSG

-1065 GADSDAAGVD
+1065 GSDADAAGVD
-1075 RGVYPSSKSFLV
+1075 RGIYPSSKSFLV
-1087 GLDISF
+1087 GVDISF

>member
-1 MKKRTQSSSKGVSY
+1 MNNRKSLLRLLLLVS
-15 VSRNFVK
+15 
-22 FCLLWIFS
+22 FCL
-30 LSSLM
+30 
-35 IQAQD
+35 
-40 NQRISVDLRG
+40 
-50 ESLESTLW
+50 
-58 YLQNR
+58 
-63 TKFIFMYATEDIAN
+63 
-77 ITDISVRAK
+77 
-86 NKTITEIL
+86 
-94 DECLEGTNLT
+94 
-104 YEVSGTAI
+104 
-112 VIKKRKTNK
+112 
-121 ITISGWI
+121 
-128 RDASG
+128 
-133 EALPGATVTVRGS
+133 ATVTLHAQVINKTFKNETLKTVLKEVEQQTGLSVIYKTDEVNENKRITATFKNASLDEVLNKVLDKDLTYKLQNKMIVILKKTQKPHDGS
-146 KHGAIAG
+146 TKKNIKGTVVDDKGEPIIGASVVVKGTSTGIITD
-153 LDGHYTFNIPAQEGL
+153 LDGNY
-168 ILTYSFIGMEKK
+168 
-180 TVRYTG
+180 
-186 KKTINVTLNSSSTE
+186 TINEVSEDAWISVSYIGYQSVELRAADSKNLLRIVLKEDTKVL
-200 IDEVVVTGYQ
+200 DEVVVVGYGVQKKSDITGS
-210 NIQRR
+210 
-215 DLVGSITTVKAKD
+215 VSSVKSAE
-228 ILMPSYTTIDQMLQ
+228 LLSAPNASTAQALQ
-242 GRVAGVVVQNSS
+242 GRVAGVVVQKSS

-654 VNYSYKNKYMFSGSI
+654 VNYSYKNKYMFSGSV

-758 ERTRELNIGIDSRW
+758 EKTTTWNAGLDFGFLNGRITGGIDGYFRKTDDLLNSVKIPVGTNFNAQMTQNIGSLENYGMEFSINAKPIVTKDFTWDLSYNITWNHNEITKLTGGDDSDYYVEAGDKISRGNNTKVQAHKVGYAANSFYVYQQVYDENGKPIENMFVDRNGNGTIDS
-772 WGGRLSFS
+772 GDKYIYKKPAGDVLMGLTSKMQYKNFDFSFS
-780 AEYYNKKTTDLL
+780 LRASLNNYVYYDFL
-792 MWQKVPSVLG
+792 
-802 VSSIL
+802 
-807 TNVGSVSNKGF
+807 SNKAN
-818 DIMLGGIPVSTKHF
+818 VSTS
-832 KWDINYTLNINK
+832 
-844 NKILELDGLSNTL
+844 GLFSNNAYSNTS
-857 ITTGADYPGL
+857 AEA
-867 VGSYVQMVGQPMG
+867 VA
-880 TFLGY
+880 LG
-885 TFAGVWQKSE
+885 
-895 VSTAALYGAKPGDAK
+895 
-910 YVDIN
+910 
-915 RDGKIDKDDIGIIG
+915 
-929 NAQPKLSFGFNN
+929 
-941 TFTIFDFDLNIFWQ
+941 
-955 GVSGNDIYNQNRIRR
+955 
-970 ETYSSDAFPTST
+970 
-982 VMKNHWTPEN
+982 
-992 PTNIPAFSGAEYVNS
+992 FSGQ
-1007 SRWVEKGD
+1007 GD
-1015 YLRLKNITLGYRIP
+1015 YYMSDYFIHNASFLRCDNITLGY
-1029 HKILSKIGC
+1029 SFQ
-1038 SSARI
+1038 
-1043 YVSANNL
+1043 NL
-1050 WTITNYSG
+1050 WKTQTYKGVGGRVYATVQNPFIISKYKG
-1058 FDPEASM
+1058 LDPEVKS
-1065 GADSDAAGVD
+1065 GIDANP
-1075 RGVYPSSKSFLV
+1075 YPRAMTFLL
-1087 GLDISF
+1087 GLSLQF

>member
-1 MKKRTQSSSKGVSY
+1 MNNRKGLLRLLLLVSFCYLGTMALHGQVINKSFKNETLKTVLKEVEQQTGLSVMYKTDEVNENKRITATFKEAPLDEVMNKILDKELTYKLQNKMIVILIRIRKSPKNIPNKKIAGTVVDDKGEPVIGASVVVEGTSIGTITNLDGNY
-15 VSRNFVK
+15 ILNDVPET
-22 FCLLWIFS
+22 
-30 LSSLM
+30 
-35 IQAQD
+35 A
-40 NQRISVDLRG
+40 RISVSYIGYQSMEFRAADSK
-50 ESLESTLW
+50 SLARIVLKED
-58 YLQNR
+58 
-63 TKFIFMYATEDIAN
+63 TK
-77 ITDISVRAK
+77 V
-86 NKTITEIL
+86 L
-94 DECLEGTNLT
+94 
-104 YEVSGTAI
+104 
-112 VIKKRKTNK
+112 
-121 ITISGWI
+121 
-128 RDASG
+128 
-133 EALPGATVTVRGS
+133 
-146 KHGAIAG
+146 
-153 LDGHYTFNIPAQEGL
+153 
-168 ILTYSFIGMEKK
+168 
-180 TVRYTG
+180 
-186 KKTINVTLNSSSTE
+186 
-200 IDEVVVTGYQ
+200 DEVVVVGYGVQKKSDITGS
-210 NIQRR
+210 
-215 DLVGSITTVKAKD
+215 VSSVKSAE
-228 ILMPSYTTIDQMLQ
+228 LLSAPNASTAQALQ
-242 GRVAGVVVQNSS
+242 GRVAGVVVQNSN

-328 KTGKPQVSYNG
+328 KTGKPQLSYNS
-339 FVSFDEV
+339 FVSFDQV

-355 KEYALLMNEAQE
+355 RDYALLSNEAQE
-367 ENGLNPVFGPDE
+367 ENDLYPLFDPDE
-379 IPLEGNSTD
+379 IPLEGNSTN

-410 ESISYFIAGGYTNK
+410 ENISYFIAGGYVNK

-435 YTFRANFKV
+435 YTLRANFKI
-444 QATSRLNLSLNTFA
+444 QATSRLSLLLNAFT
-458 SYDETHNGD
+458 SYDETHSGD

-486 PDSEGG
+486 SESEGG
-492 YTQPGGGIGP
+492 YTQPSGGIGP

-507 PVGYALEIVD
+507 PVGYALEIVN
-517 DKSVAS
+517 DKSVAAFNLS
-523 FNASLMGEYK
+523 FTAEYK

-565 IRDINGSKAQSRYI
+565 IKDISGSKSQSRYI
-579 ALQSTSILTFDKAFG
+579 ALQSTSILTFDKMFG
-594 DHTVQATGVY
+594 NHHVQATGVY

-632 GSILQAPWVEYST
+632 GSVLQAPWIGYST

-654 VNYSYKNKYMFSGSI
+654 ANYSYKNKYMLSASI

-681 KYDNFTAFSLGW
+681 KYDHFTAFSLGW

-698 KFMKRLK
+698 KFMENLK
-705 DMVPEF
+705 SILPEF

-740 SGNPT
+740 NGNPT
-745 LAISDLG
+745 LSISDLG
-752 NENLKW
+752 NTNLKW
-758 ERTRELNIGIDSRW
+758 ERTRELNIGIDTRW
-772 WGGRLSFS
+772 WDGRLSFS
-780 AEYYNKKTTDLL
+780 AEYYDKKTKDLL
-792 MWQKVPSVLG
+792 MWQKVPSALG

-807 TNVGSVSNKGF
+807 TNVGSVSNRGF
-818 DIMLGGIPVSTKHF
+818 DLMLGGIPVSTKHF

-857 ITTGADYPGL
+857 VTTGADYPGL

-885 TFAGVWQKSE
+885 TFAGVWKQSE

-929 NAQPKLSFGFNN
+929 NAQPKFSFGFNN
-941 TFTIFDFDLNIFWQ
+941 TFTIYDFDLNIFWQ

-970 ETYSSDAFPTST
+970 ESYSSGAFPTSP
-982 VMKNHWTPEN
+982 VIKDHWTPQHQTDV
-992 PTNIPAFSGAEYVNS
+992 PSFSGSEYVNS
-1007 SRWVEKGD
+1007 SRWVEKGA
-1015 YLRLKNITLGYRIP
+1015 YLRLKNLTLGYRIP
-1029 HKILSKIGC
+1029 RKLLSKIGC

-1043 YVSANNL
+1043 YLSANNL
-1050 WTITNYSG
+1050 WTITDYSG

-1065 GADSDAAGVD
+1065 GSDADAAGVD
-1075 RGVYPSSKSFLV
+1075 RGIYPSSKSFLV
-1087 GLDISF
+1087 GVDISF

>member
-1 MKKRTQSSSKGVSY
+1 MNNRKSLLRLLLLVSFCYLGTVALHGQVINKSFKNETLKTVLKEVEQQTGLSVMYKTDEVNENKRITATFKETPLDEVMNKILDKELTYKLQNKMIVILKRIQKSSKNISNKKIAGTVVDDKGEPVIGASVVVEGTSIGTITNLDGNY
-15 VSRNFVK
+15 TLNDVPET
-22 FCLLWIFS
+22 
-30 LSSLM
+30 
-35 IQAQD
+35 A
-40 NQRISVDLRG
+40 RISVSYIGYQSMEFRAADSK
-50 ESLESTLW
+50 SLARIVLKED
-58 YLQNR
+58 
-63 TKFIFMYATEDIAN
+63 TK
-77 ITDISVRAK
+77 V
-86 NKTITEIL
+86 L
-94 DECLEGTNLT
+94 
-104 YEVSGTAI
+104 
-112 VIKKRKTNK
+112 
-121 ITISGWI
+121 
-128 RDASG
+128 
-133 EALPGATVTVRGS
+133 
-146 KHGAIAG
+146 
-153 LDGHYTFNIPAQEGL
+153 
-168 ILTYSFIGMEKK
+168 
-180 TVRYTG
+180 
-186 KKTINVTLNSSSTE
+186 
-200 IDEVVVTGYQ
+200 DEVVVVGYGVQKKSDITGS
-210 NIQRR
+210 
-215 DLVGSITTVKAKD
+215 VSSVKSAE
-228 ILMPSYTTIDQMLQ
+228 LLSAPNASTAQALQ

-328 KTGKPQVSYNG
+328 KTGKPQLSYNS
-339 FVSFDEV
+339 FVSFDQV

-355 KEYALLMNEAQE
+355 RDYALLSNEAQE
-367 ENGLNPVFGPDE
+367 ENDLYPLFDPDE
-379 IPLEGNSTD
+379 IPLEGNSTN

-410 ESISYFIAGGYTNK
+410 ENISYFIAGGYVNK

-435 YTFRANFKV
+435 YTLRANFKI
-444 QATSRLNLSLNTFA
+444 QATSRLSLLLNAFT
-458 SYDETHNGD
+458 SYDETHSGD

-486 PDSEGG
+486 SESEGG

-507 PVGYALEIVD
+507 PVGYALEIVN
-517 DKSVAS
+517 DKSVAAFNLS
-523 FNASLMGEYK
+523 FTAEYK

-565 IRDINGSKAQSRYI
+565 IKDISGSKSQSRYI
-579 ALQSTSILTFDKAFG
+579 ALQSTSILTFDKMFG
-594 DHTVQATGVY
+594 NHHVQATGVY

-632 GSILQAPWVEYST
+632 GSVLQAPWIGYST

-654 VNYSYKNKYMFSGSI
+654 ANYSYKNKYMLSASI

-681 KYDNFTAFSLGW
+681 KYDHFTAFSLGW

-698 KFMKRLK
+698 KFMENLK
-705 DMVPEF
+705 SILPEF

-740 SGNPT
+740 NGNPT
-745 LAISDLG
+745 LSISDLG
-752 NENLKW
+752 NTNLKW
-758 ERTRELNIGIDSRW
+758 ERTRELNIGIDTRW
-772 WGGRLSFS
+772 WDGRLSFS
-780 AEYYNKKTTDLL
+780 AEYYDKKTKDLL
-792 MWQKVPSVLG
+792 MWQKVPSALG

-807 TNVGSVSNKGF
+807 TNVGSVSNRGF
-818 DIMLGGIPVSTKHF
+818 DLMLGGIPVSTKHF

-857 ITTGADYPGL
+857 VTTGADYPGL

-885 TFAGVWQKSE
+885 TFAGVWKQSE

-929 NAQPKLSFGFNN
+929 NAQPKFSFGFNN
-941 TFTIFDFDLNIFWQ
+941 TFTIYDFDLNIFWQ

-970 ETYSSDAFPTST
+970 ESYSSGAFPTSP
-982 VMKNHWTPEN
+982 VIKDHWTPQHQTDV
-992 PTNIPAFSGAEYVNS
+992 PSFSGSEYVNS
-1007 SRWVEKGD
+1007 SRWVEKGA
-1015 YLRLKNITLGYRIP
+1015 YLRLKNLTLGYRIP
-1029 HKILSKIGC
+1029 RKLLSKIGC

-1043 YVSANNL
+1043 YLSANNL
-1050 WTITNYSG
+1050 WTITDYSG

-1065 GADSDAAGVD
+1065 GSDADAAGVD
-1075 RGVYPSSKSFLV
+1075 RGIYPSSKSFLV
-1087 GLDISF
+1087 GVDISF

>member
-1 MKKRTQSSSKGVSY
+1 MKQINKIFFVLIAILLSGVMEMAAQTRKV
-15 VSRNFVK
+15 VSGTVTE
-22 FCLLWIFS
+22 LLGTSAEPLVGVNVNIV
-30 LSSLM
+30 
-35 IQAQD
+35 
-40 NQRISVDLRG
+40 NN
-50 ESLESTLW
+50 
-58 YLQNR
+58 QNR
-63 TKFIFMYATEDIAN
+63 SLGGG
-77 ITDISVRAK
+77 ITNLNGQYNV
-86 NKTITEIL
+86 TIP
-94 DECLEGTNLT
+94 EGETNLT
-104 YEVSGTAI
+104 IVFSYIGMQTKRIKYTGQTLLNVRMDSDTKSIDQVEVTARRI
-112 VIKKRKTNK
+112 ERNDMGITNK
-121 ITISGWI
+121 EMVS
-128 RDASG
+128 
-133 EALPGATVTVRGS
+133 ATQKV
-146 KHGAIAG
+146 KM
-153 LDGHYTFNIPAQEGL
+153 D
-168 ILTYSFIGMEKK
+168 
-180 TVRYTG
+180 
-186 KKTINVTLNSSSTE
+186 
-200 IDEVVVTGYQ
+200 
-210 NIQRR
+210 
-215 DLVGSITTVKAKD
+215 DLVATAPVVSVEDA
-228 ILMPSYTTIDQMLQ
+228 LQ
-242 GRVAGVVVQNSS
+242 GQLGGVDIVL
-254 GAPSGSAT
+254 GGGDPGTRSA
-262 IRIRGAN
+262 IRIRGTSTLNA
-269 SLTYGNDPLIII
+269 SSDPLIVI
-281 DGVQDGNIG
+281 DGVPYPTSISDDFDFSTANEEDLGALLNI
-290 SLNPNQIESIEVLKD
+290 SPNDIESIEVLKD

-654 VNYSYKNKYMFSGSI
+654 VNYSYKNKYMFSGSV

-681 KYDNFTAFSLGW
+681 KYNNFTAFSLGW

>member
-1 MKKRTQSSSKGVSY
+1 MNNRKSLLRLLLLVS
-15 VSRNFVK
+15 
-22 FCLLWIFS
+22 FCL
-30 LSSLM
+30 
-35 IQAQD
+35 
-40 NQRISVDLRG
+40 
-50 ESLESTLW
+50 
-58 YLQNR
+58 
-63 TKFIFMYATEDIAN
+63 
-77 ITDISVRAK
+77 
-86 NKTITEIL
+86 
-94 DECLEGTNLT
+94 
-104 YEVSGTAI
+104 
-112 VIKKRKTNK
+112 
-121 ITISGWI
+121 
-128 RDASG
+128 
-133 EALPGATVTVRGS
+133 ATVTLHAQVINKTFKNETLKTVLKEVEQQTGLSVIYKTDEVNENKRITATFKNASLDEVLNKVLDKDLTYKLQNKMIVILKKTQKPHDGS
-146 KHGAIAG
+146 TKKNIKGTVVDDKGEPIIGASVVVKGTSTGIITD
-153 LDGHYTFNIPAQEGL
+153 LDGNY
-168 ILTYSFIGMEKK
+168 
-180 TVRYTG
+180 
-186 KKTINVTLNSSSTE
+186 TINEVSEDAWISVSYIGYQSVELRAADSKNLLRIVLKEDTKVL
-200 IDEVVVTGYQ
+200 DEVVVVGYGVQKKSDITGS
-210 NIQRR
+210 
-215 DLVGSITTVKAKD
+215 VSSVKSAE
-228 ILMPSYTTIDQMLQ
+228 LLSAPNASTAQALQ

-758 ERTRELNIGIDSRW
+758 EKTTTWNAGLDFGFLNGRITGGIDGYFRKTDDLLNSVKIPVGTNFNAQMTQNIGSLENYGMEFSINAKPIVTKDFTWDLSYNITWNHNEITKLTGGDDSDYYVEAGDKISRGNNTKVQAHKVGYAANSFYVYQQVYDENGKPIENMFVDRNGNGTIDS
-772 WGGRLSFS
+772 GDKYIYKKPAGDVLMGLTSKMQYKNFDFSFS
-780 AEYYNKKTTDLL
+780 LRASLNNYVYYDFL
-792 MWQKVPSVLG
+792 
-802 VSSIL
+802 
-807 TNVGSVSNKGF
+807 SNKAN
-818 DIMLGGIPVSTKHF
+818 VSTS
-832 KWDINYTLNINK
+832 
-844 NKILELDGLSNTL
+844 GLFSNNAYSNTS
-857 ITTGADYPGL
+857 AEA
-867 VGSYVQMVGQPMG
+867 VA
-880 TFLGY
+880 LG
-885 TFAGVWQKSE
+885 
-895 VSTAALYGAKPGDAK
+895 
-910 YVDIN
+910 
-915 RDGKIDKDDIGIIG
+915 
-929 NAQPKLSFGFNN
+929 
-941 TFTIFDFDLNIFWQ
+941 
-955 GVSGNDIYNQNRIRR
+955 
-970 ETYSSDAFPTST
+970 
-982 VMKNHWTPEN
+982 
-992 PTNIPAFSGAEYVNS
+992 FSGQ
-1007 SRWVEKGD
+1007 GD
-1015 YLRLKNITLGYRIP
+1015 YYMSDYFIHNASFLRCDNITLGY
-1029 HKILSKIGC
+1029 SFQ
-1038 SSARI
+1038 
-1043 YVSANNL
+1043 NL
-1050 WTITNYSG
+1050 WKTQTYKGVGGRVYATVQNPFIISKYKG
-1058 FDPEASM
+1058 LDPEVKS
-1065 GADSDAAGVD
+1065 GIDANP
-1075 RGVYPSSKSFLV
+1075 YPRAMTFLL
-1087 GLDISF
+1087 GLSLQF

>member
-1 MKKRTQSSSKGVSY
+1 
-15 VSRNFVK
+15 
-22 FCLLWIFS
+22 
-30 LSSLM
+30 
-35 IQAQD
+35 
-40 NQRISVDLRG
+40 
-50 ESLESTLW
+50 
-58 YLQNR
+58 
-63 TKFIFMYATEDIAN
+63 
-77 ITDISVRAK
+77 
-86 NKTITEIL
+86 
-94 DECLEGTNLT
+94 
-104 YEVSGTAI
+104 
-112 VIKKRKTNK
+112 
-121 ITISGWI
+121 
-128 RDASG
+128 
-133 EALPGATVTVRGS
+133 
-146 KHGAIAG
+146 
-153 LDGHYTFNIPAQEGL
+153 
-168 ILTYSFIGMEKK
+168 
-180 TVRYTG
+180 
-186 KKTINVTLNSSSTE
+186 
-200 IDEVVVTGYQ
+200 
-210 NIQRR
+210 
-215 DLVGSITTVKAKD
+215 
-228 ILMPSYTTIDQMLQ
+228 
-242 GRVAGVVVQNSS
+242 
-254 GAPSGSAT
+254 
-262 IRIRGAN
+262 
-269 SLTYGNDPLIII
+269 
-281 DGVQDGNIG
+281 
-290 SLNPNQIESIEVLKD
+290 
-305 AAALSVYGSKGAN
+305 
-318 GVILVTTKNG
+318 
-328 KTGKPQVSYNG
+328 
-339 FVSFDEV
+339 
-346 RKTLPALNA
+346 
-355 KEYALLMNEAQE
+355 
-367 ENGLNPVFGPDE
+367 
-379 IPLEGNSTD
+379 
-388 WQDKIFRNAVS
+388 
-399 QSHNISISGAK
+399 
-410 ESISYFIAGGYTNK
+410 
-424 DGIVQNTNFKQ
+424 
-435 YTFRANFKV
+435 
-444 QATSRLNLSLNTFA
+444 
-458 SYDETHNGD
+458 
-467 YEQAIN
+467 
-473 AALQWS
+473 
-479 PTKRIYD
+479 
-486 PDSEGG
+486 
-492 YTQPGGGIGP
+492 
-502 VSLYN
+502 
-507 PVGYALEIVD
+507 
-517 DKSVAS
+517 
-523 FNASLMGEYK
+523 MGEYK

-548 HSDTNGYFDNQR
+548 HSDAKGYFDNQR

-654 VNYSYKNKYMFSGSI
+654 VNYSYKNKYMFSGSV

-705 DMVPEF
+705 DIVPEF

-915 RDGKIDKDDIGIIG
+915 RDGKIDKI
-929 NAQPKLSFGFNN
+929 
-941 TFTIFDFDLNIFWQ
+941 
-955 GVSGNDIYNQNRIRR
+955 
-970 ETYSSDAFPTST
+970 
-982 VMKNHWTPEN
+982 
-992 PTNIPAFSGAEYVNS
+992 
-1007 SRWVEKGD
+1007 
-1015 YLRLKNITLGYRIP
+1015 
-1029 HKILSKIGC
+1029 
-1038 SSARI
+1038 
-1043 YVSANNL
+1043 
-1050 WTITNYSG
+1050 
-1058 FDPEASM
+1058 
-1065 GADSDAAGVD
+1065 
-1075 RGVYPSSKSFLV
+1075 
-1087 GLDISF
+1087 

>member
-1 MKKRTQSSSKGVSY
+1 MNNRKGLLRLLLLVSFCYLGTMALHGQVINKSFKNETLKTVLKEVEQQTGLSVMYKTDEVNENKRITATFKEAPLDEVMNKILDKELTYKLQNKMIVILIRIRKSPKNIPNKKIAGTVVDDKGEPVIGASVVVEGMSIGTITNLDGNY
-15 VSRNFVK
+15 ILNDVPET
-22 FCLLWIFS
+22 
-30 LSSLM
+30 
-35 IQAQD
+35 A
-40 NQRISVDLRG
+40 RISVSYIGYQSMEFRAADSK
-50 ESLESTLW
+50 SLARIVLKED
-58 YLQNR
+58 
-63 TKFIFMYATEDIAN
+63 TK
-77 ITDISVRAK
+77 V
-86 NKTITEIL
+86 L
-94 DECLEGTNLT
+94 
-104 YEVSGTAI
+104 
-112 VIKKRKTNK
+112 
-121 ITISGWI
+121 
-128 RDASG
+128 
-133 EALPGATVTVRGS
+133 
-146 KHGAIAG
+146 
-153 LDGHYTFNIPAQEGL
+153 
-168 ILTYSFIGMEKK
+168 
-180 TVRYTG
+180 
-186 KKTINVTLNSSSTE
+186 
-200 IDEVVVTGYQ
+200 DEVVVVGYGVQKKSDITGS
-210 NIQRR
+210 
-215 DLVGSITTVKAKD
+215 VSSVKSAE
-228 ILMPSYTTIDQMLQ
+228 LLSAPNASTAQALQ
-242 GRVAGVVVQNSS
+242 GRVAGVVVQNSN

-328 KTGKPQVSYNG
+328 KTGKPQLSYNS
-339 FVSFDEV
+339 FVSFDQV

-355 KEYALLMNEAQE
+355 RDYALLSNEAQE
-367 ENGLNPVFGPDE
+367 ENDLYPLFDPDE
-379 IPLEGNSTD
+379 IPLEGNSTN

-410 ESISYFIAGGYTNK
+410 ENISYFIAGGYVNK

-435 YTFRANFKV
+435 YTLRANFKI
-444 QATSRLNLSLNTFA
+444 QATSRLSLLLNAFT
-458 SYDETHNGD
+458 SYDETHSGD

-486 PDSEGG
+486 SESEGG

-507 PVGYALEIVD
+507 PVGYALEIVN
-517 DKSVAS
+517 DKSVAAFNLS
-523 FNASLMGEYK
+523 FTAEYK

-565 IRDINGSKAQSRYI
+565 IKDISGSKSQSRYI
-579 ALQSTSILTFDKAFG
+579 ALQSTSILTFDKMFG
-594 DHTVQATGVY
+594 NHHVQATGVY

-632 GSILQAPWVEYST
+632 GSVLQAPWIGYST

-654 VNYSYKNKYMFSGSI
+654 ANYSYKNKYMLSASI

-681 KYDNFTAFSLGW
+681 KYDHFTAFSLGW

-698 KFMKRLK
+698 KFMENLK
-705 DMVPEF
+705 SILPEF

-740 SGNPT
+740 NGNPT
-745 LAISDLG
+745 LSISDLG
-752 NENLKW
+752 NTNLKW
-758 ERTRELNIGIDSRW
+758 ERTRELNIGIDTRW
-772 WGGRLSFS
+772 WDGRLSFS
-780 AEYYNKKTTDLL
+780 AEYYDKKTKDLL
-792 MWQKVPSVLG
+792 MWQKVPSALG

-807 TNVGSVSNKGF
+807 TNVGSVSNRGF
-818 DIMLGGIPVSTKHF
+818 DLMLGGIPVSTKHF

-857 ITTGADYPGL
+857 VTTGADYPGL

-885 TFAGVWQKSE
+885 TFAGVWKQSE

-929 NAQPKLSFGFNN
+929 NAQPKFSFGFNN
-941 TFTIFDFDLNIFWQ
+941 TFTIYDFDLNIFWQ

-970 ETYSSDAFPTST
+970 ESYSSGAFPTSP
-982 VMKNHWTPEN
+982 VIKDHWTPQHQTDV
-992 PTNIPAFSGAEYVNS
+992 PSFSGSEYVNS
-1007 SRWVEKGD
+1007 SRWVEKGA
-1015 YLRLKNITLGYRIP
+1015 YLRLKNLTLGYRIP
-1029 HKILSKIGC
+1029 RKLLSKIGC

-1043 YVSANNL
+1043 YLSANNL
-1050 WTITNYSG
+1050 WTITDYSG

-1065 GADSDAAGVD
+1065 GSDADAAGVD
-1075 RGVYPSSKSFLV
+1075 RGIYPSSKSFLV
-1087 GLDISF
+1087 GVDISF

>member
-1 MKKRTQSSSKGVSY
+1 MNNRKGLLRLLLLVSFCYLGTMALHGQVINKSFKNETLKTVLKEVEQQTGLSVMYKTDEVNENKRITATFKETPLDEVMNKILDKELTYKLQNKMIVILKRIRKSSKNIPNKKIAGTVVDDKGEPVIGASVVVEGTSIGTITNLDGNY
-15 VSRNFVK
+15 TLNDVPET
-22 FCLLWIFS
+22 
-30 LSSLM
+30 
-35 IQAQD
+35 A
-40 NQRISVDLRG
+40 RISVSYIGYQSMEFRAADSK
-50 ESLESTLW
+50 SLARIVLKED
-58 YLQNR
+58 
-63 TKFIFMYATEDIAN
+63 TK
-77 ITDISVRAK
+77 V
-86 NKTITEIL
+86 L
-94 DECLEGTNLT
+94 
-104 YEVSGTAI
+104 
-112 VIKKRKTNK
+112 
-121 ITISGWI
+121 
-128 RDASG
+128 
-133 EALPGATVTVRGS
+133 
-146 KHGAIAG
+146 
-153 LDGHYTFNIPAQEGL
+153 
-168 ILTYSFIGMEKK
+168 
-180 TVRYTG
+180 
-186 KKTINVTLNSSSTE
+186 
-200 IDEVVVTGYQ
+200 DEVVVVGYGVQKKSDITGS
-210 NIQRR
+210 
-215 DLVGSITTVKAKD
+215 VSSVKSAE
-228 ILMPSYTTIDQMLQ
+228 LLSAPNASTAQALQ

-328 KTGKPQVSYNG
+328 KTGKPQLSYNS
-339 FVSFDEV
+339 FVSFDQV

-355 KEYALLMNEAQE
+355 RDYALLSNEAQE
-367 ENGLNPVFGPDE
+367 ENDLYPLFDPDE
-379 IPLEGNSTD
+379 IPLEGNSTN

-410 ESISYFIAGGYTNK
+410 ENISYFIAGGYVNK

-435 YTFRANFKV
+435 YTLRANFKI
-444 QATSRLNLSLNTFA
+444 QATSRLSLLLNAFT
-458 SYDETHNGD
+458 SYDETHSGD

-486 PDSEGG
+486 SESEGG

-507 PVGYALEIVD
+507 PVGYALEIVN
-517 DKSVAS
+517 DKSVAAFNLS
-523 FNASLMGEYK
+523 FTAEYK

-565 IRDINGSKAQSRYI
+565 IKDISGSKSQSRYI
-579 ALQSTSILTFDKAFG
+579 ALQSTSILTFDKMFG
-594 DHTVQATGVY
+594 NHHVQATGVY

-632 GSILQAPWVEYST
+632 GSVLQAPWIGYST

-654 VNYSYKNKYMFSGSI
+654 ANYSYKNKYMLSASI

-681 KYDNFTAFSLGW
+681 KYDHFTAFSLGW

-698 KFMKRLK
+698 KFMENLK
-705 DMVPEF
+705 SILPEF

-740 SGNPT
+740 NGNPT
-745 LAISDLG
+745 LSISDLG
-752 NENLKW
+752 NTNLKW
-758 ERTRELNIGIDSRW
+758 ERTRELNIGIDTRW
-772 WGGRLSFS
+772 WDGRLSFS
-780 AEYYNKKTTDLL
+780 AEYYDKKTKDLL
-792 MWQKVPSVLG
+792 MWQKVPSALG

-807 TNVGSVSNKGF
+807 TNVGSVSNRGF
-818 DIMLGGIPVSTKHF
+818 DLMLGGIPVSTKHF

-857 ITTGADYPGL
+857 VTTGADYPGL

-885 TFAGVWQKSE
+885 TFAGVWKQSE

-929 NAQPKLSFGFNN
+929 NAQPKFSFGFNN
-941 TFTIFDFDLNIFWQ
+941 TFTIYDFDLNIFWQ

-970 ETYSSDAFPTST
+970 ESYSSGAFPTSP
-982 VMKNHWTPEN
+982 VIKDHWTPQHQTDV
-992 PTNIPAFSGAEYVNS
+992 PSFSGSEYVNS
-1007 SRWVEKGD
+1007 SRWVEKGA
-1015 YLRLKNITLGYRIP
+1015 YLRLKNLTLGYRIP
-1029 HKILSKIGC
+1029 RKLLSKIGC

-1043 YVSANNL
+1043 YLSANNL
-1050 WTITNYSG
+1050 WTITDYSG

-1065 GADSDAAGVD
+1065 GSDADAAGVD
-1075 RGVYPSSKSFLV
+1075 RGIYPSSKSFLV
-1087 GLDISF
+1087 GVDISF

>member
-1 MKKRTQSSSKGVSY
+1 MNNRKGLLRLLLLVSFCYLGTMALHGQVINKSFKNETLKTVLKEVEQQTGLSVMYKTDEVNENKRITATFKEAPLDEVMNKILDKELTYKLQNKMIVILIRIRKSPKNIPNKKIAGTVVDDKGEPVIGASVVVEGMSIGTITNLDGNY
-15 VSRNFVK
+15 ILNDVPET
-22 FCLLWIFS
+22 
-30 LSSLM
+30 
-35 IQAQD
+35 A
-40 NQRISVDLRG
+40 RISVSYIGYQSMEFRAADSK
-50 ESLESTLW
+50 SLARIVLKED
-58 YLQNR
+58 
-63 TKFIFMYATEDIAN
+63 TK
-77 ITDISVRAK
+77 V
-86 NKTITEIL
+86 L
-94 DECLEGTNLT
+94 
-104 YEVSGTAI
+104 
-112 VIKKRKTNK
+112 
-121 ITISGWI
+121 
-128 RDASG
+128 
-133 EALPGATVTVRGS
+133 
-146 KHGAIAG
+146 
-153 LDGHYTFNIPAQEGL
+153 
-168 ILTYSFIGMEKK
+168 
-180 TVRYTG
+180 
-186 KKTINVTLNSSSTE
+186 
-200 IDEVVVTGYQ
+200 DEVVVVGYGVQKKSDITGS
-210 NIQRR
+210 
-215 DLVGSITTVKAKD
+215 VSSVKSAE
-228 ILMPSYTTIDQMLQ
+228 LLSAPNASTAQALQ
-242 GRVAGVVVQNSS
+242 GRVAGVVVQNSN

-328 KTGKPQVSYNG
+328 KTGKPQLSYNS
-339 FVSFDEV
+339 FVSFDQV

-355 KEYALLMNEAQE
+355 RDYALLSNEAQE
-367 ENGLNPVFGPDE
+367 ENDLYPLFDPDE
-379 IPLEGNSTD
+379 IPLEGNSTN

-410 ESISYFIAGGYTNK
+410 ENISYFIAGGYVNK

-435 YTFRANFKV
+435 YTLRANFKI
-444 QATSRLNLSLNTFA
+444 QATSRLSLLLNAFT
-458 SYDETHNGD
+458 SYDETHSGD

-486 PDSEGG
+486 SESEGG

-507 PVGYALEIVD
+507 PVGYALEIVN
-517 DKSVAS
+517 DKSVAAFNLS
-523 FNASLMGEYK
+523 FTAEYK

-565 IRDINGSKAQSRYI
+565 IKDISGSKSQSRYI
-579 ALQSTSILTFDKAFG
+579 ALQSTSILTFDKMFG
-594 DHTVQATGVY
+594 NHHVQATGVY

-632 GSILQAPWVEYST
+632 GSVLQAPWIGYST

-654 VNYSYKNKYMFSGSI
+654 ANYSYKNKYMLSASI

-681 KYDNFTAFSLGW
+681 KYDHFTAFSLGW

-698 KFMKRLK
+698 KFMENLK
-705 DMVPEF
+705 SILPEF

-740 SGNPT
+740 NGNPT
-745 LAISDLG
+745 LSISDLG
-752 NENLKW
+752 NTNLKW
-758 ERTRELNIGIDSRW
+758 ERTRELNIGIDTRW
-772 WGGRLSFS
+772 WDGRLSFS
-780 AEYYNKKTTDLL
+780 AEYYDKKTKDLL
-792 MWQKVPSVLG
+792 MWQKVPSALG

-807 TNVGSVSNKGF
+807 TNVGSVSNRGF
-818 DIMLGGIPVSTKHF
+818 DLMLGGIPLSTKHF

-857 ITTGADYPGL
+857 VTTGADYPGL

-885 TFAGVWQKSE
+885 TFAGVWKQSE

-915 RDGKIDKDDIGIIG
+915 RDGKIDKDDISIIG
-929 NAQPKLSFGFNN
+929 NAQPKFSFGFNN
-941 TFTIFDFDLNIFWQ
+941 TFTIYDFDLNIFWQ

-970 ETYSSDAFPTST
+970 ESYSSDAFPTSP
-982 VMKNHWTPEN
+982 VIKDHWTPQHQTDV
-992 PTNIPAFSGAEYVNS
+992 PSFSGSEYVNS
-1007 SRWVEKGD
+1007 SRWVEKGA

-1029 HKILSKIGC
+1029 RKLLSKIGC

-1043 YVSANNL
+1043 YLSANNL
-1050 WTITNYSG
+1050 WTITDYSG

-1065 GADSDAAGVD
+1065 GSDADAAGVD
-1075 RGVYPSSKSFLV
+1075 RGIYPSSKSFLV
-1087 GLDISF
+1087 GVDISF

>member
-1 MKKRTQSSSKGVSY
+1 MNNRKSLLRLLLLVSFCYLGTVALHGQVINKSFKNETLKTVLKEVEQQTGLSVMYKTDEVNENKRITATFKEAPLDEVMNKILDKELTYKLQNKMIVILKRIRKSPKNIPNKKIAGTVVDDKGEPVIGASVVVEGTSIGTITNLDGNY
-15 VSRNFVK
+15 ILNDVPET
-22 FCLLWIFS
+22 
-30 LSSLM
+30 
-35 IQAQD
+35 A
-40 NQRISVDLRG
+40 RISVSYIGYQSMEFRAADSK
-50 ESLESTLW
+50 SLARIVLKED
-58 YLQNR
+58 
-63 TKFIFMYATEDIAN
+63 TK
-77 ITDISVRAK
+77 V
-86 NKTITEIL
+86 L
-94 DECLEGTNLT
+94 
-104 YEVSGTAI
+104 
-112 VIKKRKTNK
+112 
-121 ITISGWI
+121 
-128 RDASG
+128 
-133 EALPGATVTVRGS
+133 
-146 KHGAIAG
+146 
-153 LDGHYTFNIPAQEGL
+153 
-168 ILTYSFIGMEKK
+168 
-180 TVRYTG
+180 
-186 KKTINVTLNSSSTE
+186 
-200 IDEVVVTGYQ
+200 DEVVVVGYGVQKKSDITGS
-210 NIQRR
+210 
-215 DLVGSITTVKAKD
+215 VSSVKSAE
-228 ILMPSYTTIDQMLQ
+228 LLSAPNASTAQALQ

-328 KTGKPQVSYNG
+328 KTGKPQLSYNS
-339 FVSFDEV
+339 FVSFDQV

-355 KEYALLMNEAQE
+355 RDYALLSNEAQE
-367 ENGLNPVFGPDE
+367 ENDLYPLFDPDE
-379 IPLEGNSTD
+379 IPLEGNSTN

-410 ESISYFIAGGYTNK
+410 ENISYFIAGGYVNK

-435 YTFRANFKV
+435 YTLRANFKI
-444 QATSRLNLSLNTFA
+444 QATSRLSLLLNAFT
-458 SYDETHNGD
+458 SYDETHSGD

-486 PDSEGG
+486 SESEGG

-507 PVGYALEIVD
+507 PVGYALEIVN
-517 DKSVAS
+517 DKSVAAFNLS
-523 FNASLMGEYK
+523 FTAEYK

-565 IRDINGSKAQSRYI
+565 IKDISGSKSQSRYI
-579 ALQSTSILTFDKAFG
+579 ALQSTSILTFDKMFG
-594 DHTVQATGVY
+594 NHHVQATGVY

-632 GSILQAPWVEYST
+632 GSVLQAPWIGYST

-654 VNYSYKNKYMFSGSI
+654 ANYSYKNKYMLSASI

-681 KYDNFTAFSLGW
+681 KYDHFTAFSLGW

-698 KFMKRLK
+698 KFMENLK
-705 DMVPEF
+705 SILPEF

-740 SGNPT
+740 NGNPT
-745 LAISDLG
+745 LSISDLG
-752 NENLKW
+752 NTNLKW
-758 ERTRELNIGIDSRW
+758 ERTRELNIGIDTRW
-772 WGGRLSFS
+772 WDGRLSFS
-780 AEYYNKKTTDLL
+780 AEYYDKKTKDLL
-792 MWQKVPSVLG
+792 MWQKVPSALG

-807 TNVGSVSNKGF
+807 TNVGSVSNRGF
-818 DIMLGGIPVSTKHF
+818 DLMLGGIPVSTKHF

-857 ITTGADYPGL
+857 VTTGADYPGL

-885 TFAGVWQKSE
+885 TFAGVWKQSE

-915 RDGKIDKDDIGIIG
+915 RDGKIDKDDISIIG
-929 NAQPKLSFGFNN
+929 NAQPKFSFGFNN
-941 TFTIFDFDLNIFWQ
+941 TFTIYDFDLNIFWQ

-970 ETYSSDAFPTST
+970 ESYSSDAFPTSP
-982 VMKNHWTPEN
+982 VIKDHWTPQHQTDV
-992 PTNIPAFSGAEYVNS
+992 PSFSGSEYVNS
-1007 SRWVEKGD
+1007 SRWVEKGA

-1029 HKILSKIGC
+1029 RKLLSKIGC

-1043 YVSANNL
+1043 YLSANNL
-1050 WTITNYSG
+1050 WTITDYSG

-1065 GADSDAAGVD
+1065 GSDADAAGVD
-1075 RGVYPSSKSFLV
+1075 RGIYPSSKSFLV
-1087 GLDISF
+1087 GVDISF